1 VPAEAVRGNREVQ
14 RGSASTGSEPGF
26 AHGGENGRACL
37 DRAWVKMTVA
47 VVGIVS
53 DGTAHSRDSRG

>member
-1 VPAEAVRGNREVQ
+1 MPPEAVHGNRGVQ
-14 RGSASTGSEPGF
+14 RGSVPTDSELRLGF
-26 AHGGENGRACL
+26 GGENGHACL
-37 DRAWVKMTVA
+37 DRAWVKRTIA